1 MAAKAAA
8 PAASSFDSPDHQKAV
23 EKFKKVN
30 RRTAADAN
38 DAIAILERRAH
49 TATKEIDLPGGDVVK
64 IYNRLSRTAFAECG
78 RLENEIAERYAA
90 GDLPG
95 VIAASHALIGHVL
108 YMEDMTPEQVTAW
121 LNENPQSVSDID
133 AEDIILGYRAMRRE
147 ELARLRRI
155 AAFREE

>member
-1 MAAKAAA
+1 MSRPRALKNDPEAQEAAKAFANLDA
-8 PAASSFDSPDHQKAV
+8 KKA
-23 EKFKKVN
+23 
-30 RRTAADAN
+30 RDAN

-133 AEDIILGYRAMRRE
+133 AEEIILGYRAMRRE
-147 ELARLRRI
+147 ELARLKRI

>member
-8 PAASSFDSPDHQKAV
+8 PASAFESPDHQKAV

-30 RRTAADAN
+30 RQTAADAN
-38 DAIAILERRAH
+38 DAIAVLERRAH

-133 AEDIILGYRAMRRE
+133 AEEIILGYRAMRRE

>member
-78 RLENEIAERYAA
+78 RLETRPATC
-90 GDLPG
+90 P
-95 VIAASHALIGHVL
+95 ASSRRP
-108 YMEDMTPEQVTAW
+108 TP
-121 LNENPQSVSDID
+121 
-133 AEDIILGYRAMRRE
+133 
-147 ELARLRRI
+147 
-155 AAFREE
+155 

>member
-1 MAAKAAA
+1 MSRPRALKDDPEAQEAAKAFATLDA
-8 PAASSFDSPDHQKAV
+8 KKA
-23 EKFKKVN
+23 
-30 RRTAADAN
+30 RDAN

-133 AEDIILGYRAMRRE
+133 AEEIILGYRAMRRE